1 MNTNITTVMG
11 MVQGVKVVGY
21 LTIDEMKRVAI
32 DFKEGQHSPGEIED
46 ILIVNPNQLVLK
58 KEEIGVFRHQG
69 GTTIKI
75 CMPLPGN
82 KGMILQA
89 RNPRAESYVVTPDTE
104 CTVIGKVI
112 FKIVKCK

>member
-1 MNTNITTVMG
+1 MEM
-11 MVQGVKVVGY
+11 MQGLKIAGY
-21 LTIDEMKRVAI
+21 LTIDEMKRVEI
-32 DFKEGQHSPGEIED
+32 DNIERQYNFGD
-46 ILIVNPNQLVLK
+46 IDDIVIVNPNQLELK
-58 KEEIGVFRHQG
+58 KWKIGVFRYQG
-69 GTTIKI
+69 GATIKI